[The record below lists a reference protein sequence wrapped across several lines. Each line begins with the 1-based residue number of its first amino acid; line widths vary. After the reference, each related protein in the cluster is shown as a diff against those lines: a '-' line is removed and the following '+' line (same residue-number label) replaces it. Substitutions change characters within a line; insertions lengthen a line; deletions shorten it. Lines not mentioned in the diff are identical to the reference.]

1 MEYQHKERNG
11 KHYTTFEPGNILIR
25 EEQDALDL
33 MAICGEHDSS
43 RMILHDSNLDPGFFD
58 LKTRLAGN
66 VFQKFSNY
74 RMRCAIILPE
84 HYIIGR
90 FAEMVK
96 EANRGGNIRFFQN
109 LEQAESW
116 ISA

>member
-11 KHYTTFEPGNILIR
+11 KHYTAFEPGNILIR

-33 MAICGEHDSS
+33 MAICGEHDSN
-43 RMILHDSNLDPGFFD
+43 RMILHDSNLDPGIFD

-74 RMRCAIILPE
+74 RMRCAIVLPE
-84 HYIIGR
+84 HYITGR

-96 EANRGGNIRFFQN
+96 EANRGGDIRFFQS
-109 LEQAESW
+109 LQQAESW
-116 ISA
+116 ISS